1 MLSACAAA
9 SAPLAAAPPGLPAP
23 EARERMA
30 PGGFLAARVEP
41 ARELSFGAIIASAEP
56 LVVTLSPDGRLTC
69 PALRCIGNASPG
81 EIAIT
86 GADSYL
92 VSITVTPA
100 ALVNAEGDVLR
111 VRPLLAAETLTLQP
125 GNRRNRV
132 GLGGTLSLG
141 ARQAPGDY
149 RGEYLITVDYL

>member
-1 MLSACAAA
+1 M
-9 SAPLAAAPPGLPAP
+9 
-23 EARERMA
+23 
-30 PGGFLAARVEP
+30 
-41 ARELSFGAIIASAEP
+41 
-56 LVVTLSPDGRLTC
+56 
-69 PALRCIGNASPG
+69 RCIGNASPG

-86 GADSYL
+86 GAESYL
-92 VSITVTPA
+92 VSIAVTPA
-100 ALVNAEGDVLR
+100 TLVNAQGDAIR
-111 VRPLLAAETLTLQP
+111 VRPVLAAETLTLQP